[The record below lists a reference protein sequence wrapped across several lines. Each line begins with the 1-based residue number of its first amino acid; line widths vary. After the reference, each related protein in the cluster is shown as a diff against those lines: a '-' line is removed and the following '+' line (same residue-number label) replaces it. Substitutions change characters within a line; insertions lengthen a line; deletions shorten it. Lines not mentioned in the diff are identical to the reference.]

1 MNFQVYWSHQGCKY
15 DKSDIISEDIFS
27 FGQILKKW
35 EITTVRPR
43 VHTFFEDGTK
53 GKILFEINPLLTS
66 VFKKFVSVD

>member
-53 GKILFEINPLLTS
+53 GKI
-66 VFKKFVSVD
+66 